1 MLSALEPRKPEGKVM
16 LLIDGVKYQEW
27 EISDE
32 DELEQMV
39 IEHAQDIFGE
49 NSIYFD
55 KKQKLKSLAGV
66 GSIPDGL
73 VIMFGSVPQW
83 HIVEVELSSHDP
95 YAHIVPQ
102 VDKFI
107 NGIDNQNTR
116 NKLVDTLYNVINS
129 DELLK
134 RETRQAI
141 GLDKDIHKFLADLIT
156 TPPTITII
164 IEKDTDQLE
173 EALRKYAQKKVR
185 EFQTFTRAGIGLAV
199 HAHLFEPL
207 CEPKKPPVEEA
218 QGWIYGRKVGSPPG
232 NSLDITINNA
242 TFKNSHLI
250 FIPKDRRRF
259 FPGYKVPFTLETDV
273 GTIQTHVSS
282 AREGTRVGDPDAGVY
297 IQSKLADWYRAHSG
311 IKIGDKVRFVTIEPM
326 KRYRLEIV
334 K

>member
-1 MLSALEPRKPEGKVM
+1 M
-16 LLIDGVKYQEW
+16 LLIDGVRYQEW
-27 EISDE
+27 EISNE

-116 NKLVDTLYNVINS
+116 NKLVDTLYNLINS
-129 DELLK
+129 DELLR

-164 IEKDTDQLE
+164 IEKDTDQLK
-173 EALRKYAQKKVR
+173 EALRKYAQKKVI
-185 EFQTFTRAGIGLAV
+185 EFQTLTREGTEGLVV
-199 HAHLFEPL
+199 HAHLFEPMFQRSGML
-207 CEPKKPPVEEA
+207 TDSHGNRGFISTKERGQKLRREPAKRGLRLYVKDGKRYNPKEA
-218 QGWIYGRKVGSPPG
+218 LEALGATLNKMMEGRGDLRATMPDGTIFEYVGS
-232 NSLDITINNA
+232 S
-242 TFKNSHLI
+242 KNGKSR
-250 FIPKDRRRF
+250 IPKVHAYLLDH
-259 FPGYKVPFTLETDV
+259 GFTFS
-273 GTIQTHVSS
+273 Q
-282 AREGTRVGDPDAGVY
+282 
-297 IQSKLADWYRAHSG
+297 Q
-311 IKIGDKVRFVTIEPM
+311 
-326 KRYRLEIV
+326 
-334 K
+334 

>member
-1 MLSALEPRKPEGKVM
+1 M
-16 LLIDGVKYQEW
+16 LLMDGVRYQEW
-27 EISDE
+27 GISNE

-39 IEHAQDIFGE
+39 IEHAQNIFGE

-129 DELLK
+129 DELLR

-173 EALRKYAQKKVR
+173 EALRKYAQKKVV
-185 EFQTFTRAGIGLAV
+185 EFQTFTREGVVGLSV

-207 CEPKKPPVEEA
+207 YEPSKKEEQKEIEEEGRVVKQEPPQGVRKVTAGDFTYRGNGVFALKSDPSVTINVKKRERLVEQQLA
-218 QGWIYGRKVGSPPG
+218 KQGLWIKRLTAFCWDLRRKVGLLNTPTE
-232 NSLDITINNA
+232 D
-242 TFKNSHLI
+242 
-250 FIPKDRRRF
+250 
-259 FPGYKVPFTLETDV
+259 
-273 GTIQTHVSS
+273 
-282 AREGTRVGDPDAGVY
+282 
-297 IQSKLADWYRAHSG
+297 
-311 IKIGDKVRFVTIEPM
+311 
-326 KRYRLEIV
+326 
-334 K
+334 

>member
-1 MLSALEPRKPEGKVM
+1 M
-16 LLIDGVKYQEW
+16 LLIDGVRYQEW
-27 EISDE
+27 EISNE
-32 DELEQMV
+32 DDLEQMV

-49 NSIYFD
+49 NSVYFD

-116 NKLVDTLYNVINS
+116 NKLVDTLYNLINS

-141 GLDKDIHKFLADLIT
+141 GLDKDIHKFLTDLIT

-173 EALRKYAQKKVR
+173 EALRKYAQKKVI
-185 EFQTFTRAGIGLAV
+185 EFQTFTREGVGLAV
-199 HAHLFEPL
+199 HAHSFSPL
-207 CEPKKPPVEEA
+207 RGGKKRKAEE
-218 QGWIYGRKVGSPPG
+218 GNGGKGDGEEKEHDKGKIYPLSTKELLTKYGDKPSNVSGMTWQQLYDSNADG
-232 NSLDITINNA
+232 N
-242 TFKNSHLI
+242 F
-250 FIPKDRRRF
+250 RF
-259 FPGYKVPFTLETDV
+259 YKVRIPLIALDKKETRQKYV
-273 GTIQTHVSS
+273 V
-282 AREGTRVGDPDAGVY
+282 
-297 IQSKLADWYRAHSG
+297 
-311 IKIGDKVRFVTIEPM
+311 
-326 KRYRLEIV
+326 
-334 K
+334 

>member
-1 MLSALEPRKPEGKVM
+1 MKM

-27 EISDE
+27 EISNE

-129 DELLK
+129 DELLR

-173 EALRKYAQKKVR
+173 EALRKYAQKK
-185 EFQTFTRAGIGLAV
+185 
-199 HAHLFEPL
+199 
-207 CEPKKPPVEEA
+207 
-218 QGWIYGRKVGSPPG
+218 
-232 NSLDITINNA
+232 
-242 TFKNSHLI
+242 
-250 FIPKDRRRF
+250 
-259 FPGYKVPFTLETDV
+259 
-273 GTIQTHVSS
+273 
-282 AREGTRVGDPDAGVY
+282 
-297 IQSKLADWYRAHSG
+297 
-311 IKIGDKVRFVTIEPM
+311 
-326 KRYRLEIV
+326 
-334 K
+334 

>member
-1 MLSALEPRKPEGKVM
+1 M
-16 LLIDGVKYQEW
+16 LLIDGVKYEEW

-39 IEHAQDIFGE
+39 IKHAQDIFGE

-141 GLDKDIHKFLADLIT
+141 GLDKDIHKFLADLISR
-156 TPPTITII
+156 PPTITII

-173 EALRKYAQKKVR
+173 EALRKYAQKKVK
-185 EFQTFTRAGIGLAV
+185 EFQTFVREGVGLSV

-207 CEPKKPPVEEA
+207 YEPASGVQTGTQTESILE
-218 QGWIYGRKVGSPPG
+218 GRVIAGHRVMVGK
-232 NSLDITINNA
+232 SLDALTEYSSCA
-242 TFKNSHLI
+242 
-250 FIPKDRRRF
+250 DACRRL
-259 FPGYKVPFTLETDV
+259 GLAVAGD
-273 GTIQTHVSS
+273 S
-282 AREGTRVGDPDAGVY
+282 ARRVLIRNGY
-297 IQSKLADWYRAHSG
+297 
-311 IKIGDKVRFVTIEPM
+311 
-326 KRYRLEIV
+326 IV
-334 K
+334 KGT

>member
-1 MLSALEPRKPEGKVM
+1 MKM

-27 EISDE
+27 EISNE

-129 DELLK
+129 DELLR

-141 GLDKDIHKFLADLIT
+141 GLDKDIHKFLADLISQ
-156 TPPTITII
+156 PPTITII

-173 EALRKYAQKKVR
+173 EALRKYNQKKVR
-185 EFQTFTRAGIGLAV
+185 EFQTFRRVGAESV
-199 HAHLFEPL
+199 HAHLFEPVYTHIPTPIIVTTPRTPSARPTML
-207 CEPKKPPVEEA
+207 SVLGAGGQLSADDELEIVV
-218 QGWIYGRKVGSPPG
+218 R
-232 NSLDITINNA
+232 
-242 TFKNSHLI
+242 SHAFIDFHL
-250 FIPKDRRRF
+250 FRIPKGKRQF
-259 FPGYKVPFTLETDV
+259 FPGFRIPFTLETDIGELETYV
-273 GTIQTHVSS
+273 VS
-282 AREGTRVGDPDAGVY
+282 ARAGTQVGDPNAGDY
-297 IQSKLADWYRAHSG
+297 FQAHLAKWYRQHST
-311 IKIGDKVRFVTIEPM
+311 IKVGDKIIITVIEPM
-326 KRYRLEIV
+326 KKYRLEIV

>member
-1 MLSALEPRKPEGKVM
+1 M
-16 LLIDGVKYQEW
+16 LLIDGVRYQEW
-27 EISDE
+27 EISNE

-83 HIVEVELSSHDP
+83 RIVEVELSSHDP

-116 NKLVDTLYNVINS
+116 NKLVDTLYNLINS
-129 DELLK
+129 DELLR

-173 EALRKYAQKKVR
+173 DALRKYAQKKVI
-185 EFQTFTRAGIGLAV
+185 EFQTFRRVGAESV

-207 CEPKKPPVEEA
+207 YQPHNKIPGGEIIIARTTMRPDVTKRVTIKDLMDSGIVKSG
-218 QGWIYGRKVGSPPG
+218 QTIYGWHKGKKYEAIILFTGEIELAHTHDGSVYNSPSAAGKRILGHEIDGWTWWRTTRANNEECLLDELRK
-232 NSLDITINNA
+232 
-242 TFKNSHLI
+242 
-250 FIPKDRRRF
+250 
-259 FPGYKVPFTLETDV
+259 E
-273 GTIQTHVSS
+273 
-282 AREGTRVGDPDAGVY
+282 
-297 IQSKLADWYRAHSG
+297 YRATH
-311 IKIGDKVRFVTIEPM
+311 P
-326 KRYRLEIV
+326 
-334 K
+334 

>member
-1 MLSALEPRKPEGKVM
+1 M
-16 LLIDGVKYQEW
+16 LLIDGVKYEEW
-27 EISDE
+27 TDLKETE
-32 DELEQMV
+32 DLEPMV
-39 IEHAQDIFGE
+39 IEHAQDIFGK

-129 DELLK
+129 DELLR

-173 EALRKYAQKKVR
+173 EALRKYEQKKVI
-185 EFQTFTRAGIGLAV
+185 EFQTFRRVEAESV

-207 CEPKKPPVEEA
+207 YAVLPSSPLPPIHTPDKAQKIKPPRGPVKAGRVTFEE
-218 QGWIYGRKVGSPPG
+218 
-232 NSLDITINNA
+232 
-242 TFKNSHLI
+242 LI
-250 FIPKDRRRF
+250 
-259 FPGYKVPFTLETDV
+259 
-273 GTIQTHVSS
+273 S
-282 AREGTRVGDPDAGVY
+282 AGVLKDGQILY
-297 IQSKLADWYRAHSG
+297 FYNTRPFMDERAQVIASSNQLKYEGDGRTYSKSELAKQLL
-311 IKIGDKVRFVTIEPM
+311 IKHDFKHDEYGVAGPKYWKTEAGEFLRDLEEQIRSRRGD
-326 KRYRLEIV
+326 RL
-334 K
+334 

>member
-1 MLSALEPRKPEGKVM
+1 M
-16 LLIDGVKYQEW
+16 LLVDGVKYELW
-27 EISDE
+27 TPVTEE
-32 DELEQMV
+32 ELEQMV

-102 VDKFI
+102 VDRFI

-116 NKLVDTLYNVINS
+116 NKLVDTLYNLINS
-129 DELLK
+129 DELLR

-141 GLDKDIHKFLADLIT
+141 GLDKDIHKFLSDLIA

-173 EALRKYAQKKVR
+173 EALRKYAQKKVV
-185 EFQTFTRAGIGLAV
+185 EFQTFVRAGAGLAV
-199 HAHLFEPL
+199 HAHLFEPVFSAPIRTPIEV
-207 CEPKKPPVEEA
+207 EPEGEEKVA
-218 QGWIYGRKVGSPPG
+218 VTIKDLLAADILKVGWLIYGEHKGKGYEARILEDGKLKLIHNGTEY
-232 NSLDITINNA
+232 NSLSMAAAKGI
-242 TFKNSHLI
+242 
-250 FIPKDRRRF
+250 
-259 FPGYKVPFTLETDV
+259 V
-273 GTIQTHVSS
+273 GHEVNGWKWWHTVTESGKECRLDELRKEYLDKLS
-282 AREGTRVGDPDAGVY
+282 EW
-297 IQSKLADWYRAHSG
+297 SK
-311 IKIGDKVRFVTIEPM
+311 
-326 KRYRLEIV
+326 
-334 K
+334 

>member
-1 MLSALEPRKPEGKVM
+1 M

-102 VDKFI
+102 VDRFI
-107 NGIDNQNTR
+107 NAVENSNTR
-116 NKLVDTLYNVINS
+116 NKIVEALYGATVH
-129 DELLK
+129 DWVLGYK
-134 RETRQAI
+134 MRQAV
-141 GLDKDIHKFLADLIT
+141 GEHRDIHKFLSDLVST
-156 TPPTITII
+156 LPTITII
-164 IEKDTDQLE
+164 IERNTEQLK
-173 EALRKYAQKKVR
+173 EALRKYTQKRTV
-185 EFQTFTRAGIGLAV
+185 EFQTFTREGVGLPV
-199 HAHLFEPL
+199 HAHVFEPL
-207 CEPKKPPVEEA
+207 CRPVSVVEKGTRTPILGE
-218 QGWIYGRKVGSPPG
+218 RVVMVGKSE
-232 NSLDITINNA
+232 NA
-242 TFKNSHLI
+242 LTEYSSCA
-250 FIPKDRRRF
+250 DACRRL
-259 FPGYKVPFTLETDV
+259 GLEV
-273 GTIQTHVSS
+273 GGDS
-282 AREGTRVGDPDAGVY
+282 ARRVLIRNGY
-297 IQSKLADWYRAHSG
+297 
-311 IKIGDKVRFVTIEPM
+311 
-326 KRYRLEIV
+326 IV

>member
-1 MLSALEPRKPEGKVM
+1 M

-27 EISDE
+27 EISNE

-95 YAHIVPQ
+95 YSHIVPQ
-102 VDKFI
+102 VDRFI

-129 DELLK
+129 DELLR

-173 EALRKYAQKKVR
+173 EALRKYPQKKVV
-185 EFQTFTRAGIGLAV
+185 EFQTFKRVGAEAV
-199 HAHLFEPL
+199 HAHLFEPIFQASAEKGDAGKL
-207 CEPKKPPVEEA
+207 QGEAGGEKKWRIPTTVKDLIDA
-218 QGWIYGRKVGSPPG
+218 NILKVGQVIYRPYKG
-232 NSLDITINNA
+232 NKWEATILNEGKVKLLFDGNEYNSLSTAAKMIAGSVDGWEWWYTI
-242 TFKNSHLI
+242 
-250 FIPKDRRRF
+250 
-259 FPGYKVPFTLETDV
+259 
-273 GTIQTHVSS
+273 
-282 AREGTRVGDPDAGVY
+282 RENGKEC
-297 IQSKLADWYRAHSG
+297 KLDELRKEYRATHPSN
-311 IKIGDKVRFVTIEPM
+311 P
-326 KRYRLEIV
+326 
-334 K
+334 